1 MSKIF
6 FDVGV
11 SLDGYIAG
19 PNRGPGNP
27 LGDGGTSIHEWMFQT
42 ASFLER
48 IGSSGGE
55 TSPDD
60 ALVKDVFERTGAYV
74 MGKRM
79 FEEGEVGWSENP
91 PFRASVFVLTHSARE
106 PWRRKG
112 GTTFF
117 LSPTALRARSS
128 RRRPPP
134 AARMCESREAR
145 KPSGNSSQPASS
157 MNSPF
162 TWSPCCWA
170 RASGYGWVK
179 SSRPRAGAGGRE

>member
-6 FDVGV
+6 FDVGM
-11 SLDGYIAG
+11 SLDGCIAG

-48 IGSSGGE
+48 IGLSGGE

-79 FEEGEVGWSENP
+79 FEEGEVGWPGEPAFPCIRICPHALGAGTIAEKGRNDI
-91 PFRASVFVLTHSARE
+91 FFHHRRHCERAGQQA
-106 PWRRKG
+106 KAAAG
-112 GTTFF
+112 GKDERVSGGAETIRQFI
-117 LSPTALRARSS
+117 TAGLINEFSLHVA
-128 RRRPPP
+128 
-134 AARMCESREAR
+134 
-145 KPSGNSSQPASS
+145 
-157 MNSPF
+157 
-162 TWSPCCWA
+162 PCCWA
-170 RASGYGWVK
+170 RASG
-179 SSRPRAGAGGRE
+179 